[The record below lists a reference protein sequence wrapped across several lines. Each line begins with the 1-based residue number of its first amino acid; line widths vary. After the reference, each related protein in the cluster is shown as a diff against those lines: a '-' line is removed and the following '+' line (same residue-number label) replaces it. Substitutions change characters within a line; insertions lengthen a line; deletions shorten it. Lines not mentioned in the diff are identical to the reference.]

1 MKNLFAAVVAVV
13 ALSAVPASAQDSGT
27 TASGSYGQ
35 SKRHKTNGSAQ
46 AEVGERAPG
55 DASSSTS
62 AEGRPRAG
70 IEVGTASAT
79 QGGRTDN
86 GTPPG
91 HTSANDRSAPGTNP
105 SQPEDQ
111 ASTANNS
118 ANRAQRQGATED
130 QEFNRIPGQDATM
143 MTKDQQKKE
152 ASAAKKRGA
161 ARKDSSIARSKGS
174 DAPNPDADKST
185 TGNRKE

>member
-1 MKNLFAAVVAVV
+1 MKNVFAAVIAVV
-13 ALSAVPASAQDSGT
+13 ALSAVPAFAQDSGT

-35 SKRHKTNGSAQ
+35 SKHHKSNGSAQ

-91 HTSANDRSAPGTNP
+91 HTSPNDRSAPGTMGSRGPAP
-105 SQPEDQ
+105 SE
-111 ASTANNS
+111 
-118 ANRAQRQGATED
+118 R
-130 QEFNRIPGQDATM
+130 
-143 MTKDQQKKE
+143 
-152 ASAAKKRGA
+152 KRSSRESRRRRWCPGA
-161 ARKDSSIARSKGS
+161 AEAR
-174 DAPNPDADKST
+174 
-185 TGNRKE
+185 

>member
-1 MKNLFAAVVAVV
+1 MKNAFMLAALLGLAAAP
-13 ALSAVPASAQDSGT
+13 ALAQDSGT
-27 TASGSYGQ
+27 GSYGQ
-35 SKRHKTNGSAQ
+35 SKQHKTNESAEAQ
-46 AEVGERAPG
+46 VGERAPG

-62 AEGRPRAG
+62 VEGRPRAG

-91 HTSANDRSAPGTNP
+91 ATSPNDRSAPGKTP
-105 SQPEDQ
+105 GEPVDQ

-130 QEFNRIPGQDATM
+130 QEFNRIPGQPATM
-143 MTKDQQKKE
+143 MTPEQQKKE
-152 ASAAKKRGA
+152 EAAAKKRSA
-161 ARKDSSIARSKGS
+161 ARKDSSIVRTHEV
-174 DAPNPDADKST
+174 DVPNPQGESDTAR
-185 TGNRKE
+185 NRKE

>member
-1 MKNLFAAVVAVV
+1 MKTLFLAIFVAAAI
-13 ALSAVPASAQDSGT
+13 AVPARAQDSSSTAAAGT
-27 TASGSYGQ
+27 SAKKESKSSGSA
-35 SKRHKTNGSAQ
+35 HAQ
-46 AEVGERAPG
+46 VGERAPG

-86 GTPPG
+86 GTPPR
-91 HTSANDRSAPGTNP
+91 HTGATERSAPGTNP

-143 MTKDQQKKE
+143 MTEDQQKKE

-161 ARKDSSIARSKGS
+161 ARKDSSIVRSKGS